1 MRIHRILVPCVL
13 MVGCVAPG
21 PSSMSARA
29 HASTP
34 GQAHGKVIKHRPDA
48 PRLKSVRKGR
58 YRVNKPWTVR
68 LNGRTWQ
75 VPAGYTT
82 NGITGPSWVKKSLGD
97 GVDHPETWAAVFH
110 DWLFTQKG
118 VSRAQADQTFY
129 DLLIAYGVPPMKAS
143 LMHSSVSA
151 YSASKSIR

>member
-1 MRIHRILVPCVL
+1 
-13 MVGCVAPG
+13 MVGCMAPP
-21 PSSMSARA
+21 PSHMSTRSDSSARG
-29 HASTP
+29 P
-34 GQAHGKVIKHRPDA
+34 AHGGIAKKRPDA
-48 PRLKSVRKGR
+48 PRLKVVRNGR

-68 LNGRTWQ
+68 LNGRTWH

-110 DWLFTQKG
+110 DWLFTQTG

-129 DLLIAYGVPPMKAS
+129 DLLIAYGVPPMKAR

>member
-1 MRIHRILVPCVL
+1 

-21 PSSMSARA
+21 PSGMSARSDASA
-29 HASTP
+29 HRSP
-34 GQAHGKVIKHRPDA
+34 GKVIKQRPDA
-48 PRLKSVRKGR
+48 PRLKSVKKGR
-58 YRVNKPWTVR
+58 YRVNKPWIVR
-68 LNGRTWQ
+68 LNGRTWL

-82 NGITGPSWVKKSLGD
+82 NGITGPSWVRKSLGD

-118 VSRAQADQTFY
+118 VSRSQADQAFY
-129 DLLIAYGVPPMKAS
+129 DLLIAYGVSPMKAS

-151 YSASKSIR
+151 YSAGKAIR